1 MKRDPMNQAGRM
13 GKVAVQP
20 AKVMQTVDPLER
32 MMQKMAGRTHGR
44 SMAGM
49 KQPMSMMTRKV

>member
-44 SMAGM
+44 SMAGI

>member
-1 MKRDPMNQAGRM
+1 MKREPMNQAGRM

-49 KQPMSMMTRKV
+49 KQPASMMTRKV

>member
-1 MKRDPMNQAGRM
+1 MKGEPMNQAGRM

-49 KQPMSMMTRKV
+49 KPASMMTRKV

>member
-1 MKRDPMNQAGRM
+1 MKREPMNQAGRM
-13 GKVAVQP
+13 GKIAVQP

>member
-1 MKRDPMNQAGRM
+1 MKREPMNQAGRM

-44 SMAGM
+44 SMVGIKPA
-49 KQPMSMMTRKV
+49 SMMTRKV

>member
-1 MKRDPMNQAGRM
+1 MNKAPMNQAGRM

-44 SMAGM
+44 AMAGM
-49 KQPMSMMTRKV
+49 KPASMMTRKV